1 MNSNNSNKSNKSN
14 KSNLANKRKKSI
26 FKNNIAQVF
35 NLISEKRSF
44 FALIL
49 ANLLVQLYI
58 TYYVSENLKVDVD
71 EEKKQA
77 KKFSSK
83 FIAACIASLVI
94 ILILALIPMPA
105 WLKFI
110 FFSLFSSTFGIILA
124 YRKVG
129 LDPNIVKTAFV
140 GTASIFVTMFI
151 FGLALIMSGIQL
163 GFKTALVLLF
173 ALLALIIISIV
184 QYFIVQSSFLKKFIV
199 ITSLLLFSVYIV
211 YDTNSILQRNYDG
224 DFITATLNYYL
235 DLINIFSALLSD

>member
-1 MNSNNSNKSNKSN
+1 MNSNYSNKSNKY
-14 KSNLANKRKKSI
+14 NLANKRKKSI

-58 TYYVSENLKVDVD
+58 TYYVSENLKVD
-71 EEKKQA
+71 EEKKEA
-77 KKFSSK
+77 KKFNSK

-110 FFSLFSSTFGIILA
+110 FFSLFSSAFGIILA
-124 YRKVG
+124 YRKSG

-184 QYFIVQSSFLKKFIV
+184 QYFIVRSSFLKKLIV

-211 YDTNSILQRNYDG
+211 YDTNSLLQRNYDG
-224 DFITATLNYYL
+224 DFITASLNYYL

>member
-1 MNSNNSNKSNKSN
+1 MNSNYSNKSNKY
-14 KSNLANKRKKSI
+14 NLANKRKKSI

-58 TYYVSENLKVDVD
+58 TYYVSENLKVD
-71 EEKKQA
+71 EEKKEA
-77 KKFSSK
+77 KKFNSK

-124 YRKVG
+124 YRKSG

-184 QYFIVQSSFLKKFIV
+184 QYFIVQSSFLKKLIV

-224 DFITATLNYYL
+224 DFITASLNYYL

>member
-58 TYYVSENLKVDVD
+58 TYYVSENVKVD
-71 EEKKQA
+71 EEKNA

-83 FIAACIASLVI
+83 FIAACVAAFVI
-94 ILILALIPMPA
+94 ILVLAFITMSV

-110 FFSLFSSTFGIILA
+110 LFSLFSSAFGIILA
-124 YRKVG
+124 YRKSG

-151 FGLALIMSGIQL
+151 FGLALIMSNIQL
-163 GFKTALVLLF
+163 GIKTALVLLF

-184 QYFIVQSSFLKKFIV
+184 QYFIVQSSLLKKVIV
-199 ITSLLLFSVYIV
+199 IASLLLFSLFIV
-211 YDTNSILQRNYDG
+211 YDTNSILQRNYSG
-224 DFITATLNYYL
+224 DFISASLNYYL
-235 DLINIFSALLSD
+235 DLINIFSALLSEGE

>member
-1 MNSNNSNKSNKSN
+1 MNSNYSNKSNKY
-14 KSNLANKRKKSI
+14 NLANKRKKSI

-58 TYYVSENLKVDVD
+58 TYYVSENLKVD
-71 EEKKQA
+71 EEKKEA
-77 KKFSSK
+77 KKFNSK

-110 FFSLFSSTFGIILA
+110 FFSLFSSAFGIILA
-124 YRKVG
+124 YRKSG

-184 QYFIVQSSFLKKFIV
+184 QYFIVRSSFLKKLIV

-224 DFITATLNYYL
+224 DFITASLNYYL